1 MKMFL
6 FTNDIIV
13 YVENPKESK
22 ITKKKLLEL
31 INNSKKIS
39 GYKFNIQNSVSFLST
54 SNEQENLKLKTQHHL
69 R

>member
-1 MKMFL
+1 MKIFL

-31 INNSKKIS
+31 INNYKEIS

-54 SNEQENLKLKTQHHL
+54 SNEQENLKLKTHHL